1 MVVDD
6 ELIRL
11 LDHAHGQGTADYG
24 RLMARLYGV
33 ADAGV
38 EPIADGC
45 AVSTGR
51 HYPINRALELGMRE
65 PIHADDL
72 DAVEAFYRRRGLR
85 AEIELCAFTD
95 RSLIALVNA
104 RGYQIDRFR
113 NIYVRV
119 PELLPP
125 DPTSA
130 VRITVTDAG
139 DPLRAEAC
147 ALLAAQG
154 FAGHDRP
161 LAADDINRVLATIG
175 LQRPG
180 ASGYTAWIDDQP
192 AGAGAMAIA
201 GDVAVLYSAST
212 LPAFRRR
219 GVQTALLRARID
231 AAARAGCAWIS
242 VMADPDSKSARNI
255 QRAGFALAYTKLV
268 VWRALEGAEKAEQ
281 WAA

>member
-6 ELIRL
+6 DLVRV
-11 LDHAHGQGTADYG
+11 LDHAHGQGTADYA
-24 RLMARLYGV
+24 RLMARLYSV
-33 ADAGV
+33 SDAGV
-38 EPIADGC
+38 QPIADGC

-51 HYPINRALELGMRE
+51 QYPINRALELGMRG
-65 PIHADDL
+65 PIRAADL
-72 DAVEAFYRRRGLR
+72 DAVEAFYRERGLR
-85 AEIELCAFTD
+85 SEVELCAFTD
-95 RSLIALVNA
+95 RSLIELVNA

-113 NIYVRV
+113 SIYVRV

-125 DPTSA
+125 DPASA
-130 VRITVTDAG
+130 VRITVTDSSDA
-139 DPLRAEAC
+139 LRAEAC
-147 ALLAAQG
+147 ALVAAQG
-154 FAGHDRP
+154 FAGHNGP

-180 ASGYTAWIDDQP
+180 AAGYTAWIDDQA
-192 AGAGAMAIA
+192 AGAGAMAIM

-231 AAARAGCAWIS
+231 AAARAGCAWIT
-242 VMADPDSKSARNI
+242 VMAEPESKSARNI
-255 QRAGFALAYTKLV
+255 QRAGFVQAYTRLI
-268 VWRALEGAEKAEQ
+268 VWRALEGAEEAKK